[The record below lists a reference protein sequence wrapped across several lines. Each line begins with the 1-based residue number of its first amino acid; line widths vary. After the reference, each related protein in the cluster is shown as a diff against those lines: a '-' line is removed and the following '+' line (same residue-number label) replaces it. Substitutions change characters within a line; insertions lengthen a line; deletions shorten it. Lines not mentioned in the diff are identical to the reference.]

1 MAMKRKQSA
10 GRAAAQKPQPLPA
23 EHDVQQVIA
32 MLKGLAR
39 RKTRDGMGR
48 YGLPSD
54 RALGVPVGKIQQLAK
69 RLGRSHELALALWDT
84 GLYEARML
92 AAYVDEPE
100 RVTPSQMDRWCRDFD
115 NWGIVD
121 TACFALFDRTPHA
134 WSKVAKWARRKD
146 EFGKRAAFALLACL
160 ALHDKGAEDHA
171 FLRCLPLIEGAAADE
186 RNFVKK
192 GVSWALR
199 LIGRRNLAL
208 NAAAV
213 KTSRRLASS
222 PQVAARWVG
231 KEAVRELTSPNVTR
245 RLKTT

>member
-1 MAMKRKQSA
+1 MKRKQSPVQ
-10 GRAAAQKPQPLPA
+10 AAAQKPQPLLA

-32 MLKGLAR
+32 MLKGLAS

-54 RALGVPVGKIQQLAK
+54 KALGVPVGKIQQLAK
-69 RLGRSHELALALWDT
+69 RLGRNHELALALWDT

-100 RVTPSQMDRWCRDFD
+100 RVTPAQMDRWCGDFD

-134 WSKVAKWARRKD
+134 WSKVAKWIRRKD
-146 EFGKRAAFALLACL
+146 EFGKRAGFALLACL
-160 ALHDKGAEDHA
+160 ALHDKRAEDQA

-222 PQVAARWVG
+222 RQAAARWVG
-231 KEAVRELTSPNVTR
+231 KEAVKELTGPNVTR